1 MFEVKTKA
9 NQIGNTF
16 DPINDSDLGTIIG
29 LCLFLLY
36 PTSSQAFIVS
46 MATVAD

>member
-1 MFEVKTKA
+1 MFEVKTKG
-9 NQIGNTF
+9 QSDWKHIGPT
-16 DPINDSDLGTIIG
+16 NDSDIRTIKG

-36 PTSSQAFIVS
+36 STSSQKFIVS

>member
-1 MFEVKTKA
+1 MFEVKTKG
-9 NQIGNTF
+9 QSDGNTF
-16 DPINDSDLGTIIG
+16 DPTNGSDLRIMIG

-36 PTSSQAFIVS
+36 STSSQTFIVS